1 MEATFSV
8 GGYPVTF
15 TPYMAV
21 PPEGGEAVYCL
32 RVDSPS
38 GEFRG
43 LIFDSENSRPPG
55 AIRLAAWAVWT
66 IPGVRVRRLMLLLRT
81 VGPSAWVG
89 HWR

>member
-21 PPEGGEAVYCL
+21 PPEGGESVYCL

-43 LIFDSENSRPPG
+43 LIFDILEGEFPYTLRQ
-55 AIRLAAWAVWT
+55 AEIC
-66 IPGVRVRRLMLLLRT
+66 LLE
-81 VGPSAWVG
+81 VIYPFDGQN
-89 HWR
+89 